1 MGIDNEIFNH
11 QFYYKD
17 GFSMLVTFS
26 INKVMTPDKMKK
38 IDKLVHEINDHNR
51 EYLSDAFFKIMGCE
65 DKEYISLKYINKKGG
80 KFEKLNALRHP
91 TYSFEEMMENYEE
104 VDSYDITIEESFED
118 EVIMNCDTDNLVK
131 EFLDLR
137 DNLFLL
143 EGIDIWRLLE
153 LSLFYEDRIAIRK
166 LANHIVELG
175 YIDFF
180 TYLLQ
185 SEKAIQKLKEIF
197 SKGV

>member
-51 EYLSDAFFKIMGCE
+51 AYLSDAFFKIMGCE
-65 DKEYISLKYINKKGG
+65 DEGYVSLKYINKKGG

-104 VDSYDITIEESFED
+104 VNSYDIAVEESFED
-118 EVIMNCDTDNLVK
+118 DVIMACDTDNLVK
-131 EFLDLR
+131 QFLDLR
-137 DNLFLL
+137 EKLFLM
-143 EGIDIWRLLE
+143 EGIDIWRLME
-153 LSLFYEDRIAIRK
+153 LSLYYEDKIAIREF
-166 LANHIVELG
+166 AEHIRELG
-175 YIDFF
+175 YVDFF
-180 TYLLQ
+180 AYLLEN
-185 SEKAIQKLKEIF
+185 EKAVKKIKETL
-197 SKGV
+197 S

>member
-1 MGIDNEIFNH
+1 
-11 QFYYKD
+11 
-17 GFSMLVTFS
+17 MLVTFS
-26 INKVMTPDKMKK
+26 INKVMTPEKLKK
-38 IDKLVHEINDHNR
+38 VDKLISEINDYNR
-51 EYLSDAFFKIMGCE
+51 EYLSDAFLKIMGCE
-65 DKEYISLKYINKKGG
+65 DNDYVSLKYINKKGG

-118 EVIMNCDTDNLVK
+118 EVIMDCDTENLVK

-137 DNLFLL
+137 ENLFLL
-143 EGIDIWRLLE
+143 EGIDIWRLME
-153 LSLFYEDRIAIRK
+153 LSLYYEDKIAIREF
-166 LANHIVELG
+166 ADHIRELG

>member
-1 MGIDNEIFNH
+1 
-11 QFYYKD
+11 
-17 GFSMLVTFS
+17 MLVTFS
-26 INKVMTPDKMKK
+26 INKVMTPEKLKK
-38 IDKLVHEINDHNR
+38 VDKLISEINEYNR

-65 DKEYISLKYINKKGG
+65 DEGYVSLKYINKKGG

-91 TYSFEEMMENYEE
+91 TYSFEEMLENYEE
-104 VDSYDITIEESFED
+104 VNNYDIAVEESFED
-118 EVIMNCDTDNLVK
+118 EVISTCDTESIVK

-137 DNLFLL
+137 ENLFLL

-153 LSLFYEDRIAIRK
+153 LSLYYDDKIAIRK
-166 LANHIVELG
+166 LADHIVELG
-175 YIDFF
+175 YVDFF
-180 TYLLQ
+180 AYLLQ

>member
-1 MGIDNEIFNH
+1 MC
-11 QFYYKD
+11 
-17 GFSMLVTFS
+17 VTFS
-26 INKVMTPDKMKK
+26 VNPVMTPDKLKK

-91 TYSFEEMMENYEE
+91 TYSFEEMMGNYEE